1 MAFINILDGYAARL
15 TKAATKLNLH
25 LNFDQYTLLEMI
37 HKKVH
42 THMTYEAMS
51 PANAPTPLQTIAT
64 AVAIAGKM
72 GVPAHIALANSGV
85 TLEDLQTPEKMR
97 MVTHAHELT
106 VFSNIFTACGDTSI
120 GLRIGQALDI
130 YAYGILG
137 AAMLTAPTL
146 GEALQCLLDFPLLQV
161 SYFKQSLR
169 IDGTMAIT
177 TASGY
182 HYRPD
187 LTVINTDMC
196 LASWYMQ
203 ISGVLGKPL
212 DVKRLSLVY
221 KERPT
226 HEPFYFKVFGCN
238 ADFNSLENAMY
249 FPAELLAA
257 PLPRS
262 NPIQYHMMRG
272 YCEHIH
278 REWAA
283 QQIHD
288 VTTQILLLLRSSLH
302 RYGSLNAA
310 AQALYMSPK
319 TLSRR
324 LRDVNSSFQN
334 LLDHARHDLALEC
347 LAHSTLSVGEIAQ
360 ELGYAETTCFRR
372 AFLRW
377 TGQSPVYYR
386 ELLRKEK
393 SHKS

>member
-1 MAFINILDGYAARL
+1 
-15 TKAATKLNLH
+15 
-25 LNFDQYTLLEMI
+25 
-37 HKKVH
+37 
-42 THMTYEAMS
+42 MS
-51 PANAPTPLQTIAT
+51 PTNAPTPLQTISTAI
-64 AVAIAGKM
+64 AVANKM
-72 GVPAHIALANSGV
+72 GIPAHIALANSGV
-85 TLEDLQTPEKMR
+85 TLEDLQTPEKMK

-106 VFSNIFTACGDTSI
+106 VFSNMLAACGDTSI

-137 AAMLTAPTL
+137 AAMLIAPTL

-161 SYFKQSLR
+161 SYFKQTLR
-169 IDGTMAIT
+169 VEGAMAVA

-182 HYRPD
+182 RYRPD
-187 LTVINTDMC
+187 LTVVNTDMC

-203 ISGVLGKPL
+203 MSGVLGEPL
-212 DVKRLSLVY
+212 DVKRLTFAY

-226 HEPFYFKVFGCN
+226 HETLYSNVFDCN
-238 ADFNSLENAMY
+238 ADFNSLENAIY
-249 FPAELLAA
+249 FPAKLLTA
-257 PLPRS
+257 PLRRS
-262 NPIQYHMMRG
+262 NPTQYHMMRG

-288 VTTQILLLLRSSLH
+288 VTTQILLLFRSSLH

-310 AQALYMSPK
+310 AQALHMSPK

-324 LRDVNSSFQN
+324 LRHVNSSFQN
-334 LLDHARHDLALEC
+334 LLDHARRDLALEY
-347 LAHSTLSVGEIAQ
+347 LAHSTLSIGEIAQ

-377 TGQSPVYYR
+377 TGQSPIYYR
-386 ELLRKEK
+386 ERLRKEK
-393 SHKS
+393 SHKL